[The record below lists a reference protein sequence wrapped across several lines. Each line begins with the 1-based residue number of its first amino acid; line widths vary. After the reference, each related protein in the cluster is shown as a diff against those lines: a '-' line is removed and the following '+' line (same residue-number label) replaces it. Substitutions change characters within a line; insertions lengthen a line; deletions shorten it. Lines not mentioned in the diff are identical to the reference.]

1 MNEFKGTPG
10 PWNVNTIGKHW
21 NNQSLT
27 HIEVTFG
34 MDGECVCDTVYE
46 MADANL
52 IAAAPELLEALQNI
66 INRTDAYHSAL
77 EVDHGFDGVKLY
89 EAAVNAITKALGEGT
104 DK

>member
-1 MNEFKGTPG
+1 MSEFKGTPG
-10 PWNVNTIGKHW
+10 PWKVNTIGKHW

-52 IAAAPELLEALQNI
+52 IAAAPELLEAIQHIMEMQLRGFI
-66 INRTDAYHSAL
+66 VLGEKATEKAKSAIN
-77 EVDHGFDGVKLY
+77 
-89 EAAVNAITKALGEGT
+89 KALGQ
-104 DK
+104 